1 MQIFNSLQ
9 TTKGGTSVKRTFD
22 RTSVKHFS
30 LAIGLVVSLATS
42 VIPADARG
50 IMQNSTSPPKVSR
63 AVINGKE
70 YSMVRQVVHGSPE
83 QIWSIIADYNN
94 LHRVF
99 KQMKKA
105 RLLKSQGSVKYV
117 KHTVAPSGPVGT
129 YSYVVKVKENAP
141 KKMEWTRVSGAFK
154 EVQGFWKLEPLDGG
168 RTTRVTYASYVDGG
182 FLLPRALIKR
192 QCRIDMPLVVGSL
205 KNKIESK
212 MRIAGKPTSTM

>member
-1 MQIFNSLQ
+1 MKKSF
-9 TTKGGTSVKRTFD
+9 GRTA
-22 RTSVKHFS
+22 VNNFS
-30 LAIGLVVSLATS
+30 LALGLVIGLTFSSGTQ
-42 VIPADARG
+42 PADARG
-50 IMQNSTSPPKVSR
+50 IMQNSTGPAKVSR

-70 YSMVRQVVHGSPE
+70 YSIVRQVVHGSPQ

-99 KQMKKA
+99 KQMKSAK
-105 RLLKSQGSVKYV
+105 LIKSQGKVKYV

-129 YSYVVKVKENAP
+129 YSYVVKVTENAP
-141 KKMEWTRVSGAFK
+141 RKMEWTRVSGAFK
-154 EVQGFWKLEPLDGG
+154 EVKGFWKLEPLDGG
-168 RTTRVTYASYVDGG
+168 RTTRVTYASHVDGG

-192 QCRIDMPLVVGSL
+192 QCRIDMPIVVGSL